1 MKQAWTIN
9 NQYAMNTI
17 KHRSEAYSGM
27 VDTITS
33 RVEGMRKTV
42 IKESLGIFPNVAHRL
57 EEVATIRGIRFIND
71 SKATNINAVWYAL
84 ETMRKPVLWITGGQ
98 DDDTNYRV
106 VRHLVQQKV
115 KAIICIGADNTYI
128 GSTFKDAHQPVYE
141 ATDMRMAV
149 ETAYELGVAGD
160 VVLLSPGCPS
170 FDRFENYADR
180 GNRFVE
186 AVLDL

>member
-1 MKQAWTIN
+1 
-9 NQYAMNTI
+9 MNTI

-33 RVEGMRKTV
+33 RIAGMRKEL
-42 IKESLGIFPNVAHRL
+42 IKESLGIFSNVAHRL
-57 EEVATIRGIRFIND
+57 EEVSTVRGICFIND

-84 ETMRKPVLWITGGQ
+84 ETMRKPVIWITGGQ
-98 DDDTNYRV
+98 DDDTDYRII
-106 VRHLVQQKV
+106 RHLVQHKV

-128 GSTFKDAHQPVYE
+128 TRTFMDTLQQVYE
-141 ATDMRMAV
+141 AADMRMAV
-149 ETAYELGVAGD
+149 ETAYKLGSAGD

-170 FDRFENYADR
+170 FDMFENYADR